1 MDLHKRIPS
10 SAVQHREENEDVIL
24 AGWAAEVKNMGK
36 IAFIKLRDREGEVQ
50 IVIPQDCPQFSKVND
65 ITKESVIVI
74 HGKVKQ
80 GKQKSGAKEV
90 MLHEFEIMSAA
101 DPNLPIDVTGK
112 IPTGL
117 DKRLDF
123 RLLDLR
129 NPKHLAIF
137 KVRNIINWAARQFMM
152 KEGVIEMQTPKII
165 SAGAE
170 GGATLFPVLYY
181 DKKAYLSQSQQ
192 LYKQMML
199 IAGFEKVF
207 EIGPSFRAEKSHTM
221 RHFTEF
227 TQIDFEMSFIND
239 EDDVLKFI
247 EHMFV
252 HVCKTVNESC
262 AEQLKLL
269 GVTIDVPALPFPRVT
284 FEHAMTMLKEAGESP
299 PEDDINIEMEKKL
312 GVLIQKK
319 FKTDA
324 FFITKYP
331 WNQRAFYIMNDNGT
345 SRGFDF
351 EYRGTELVSGGQREH
366 RHANLCKNIEAKELK
381 VKDFEFYTEPFKYGA
396 PTHGGFGMG
405 VDRLT
410 MKLLNLENI
419 REACLFPRD
428 PERLVP

>member
-129 NPKHLAIF
+129 NPKHFAIF

-165 SAGAE
+165 AAGAE
-170 GGATLFPVLYY
+170 GGATLF
-181 DKKAYLSQSQQ
+181 
-192 LYKQMML
+192 
-199 IAGFEKVF
+199 
-207 EIGPSFRAEKSHTM
+207 
-221 RHFTEF
+221 
-227 TQIDFEMSFIND
+227 
-239 EDDVLKFI
+239 
-247 EHMFV
+247 
-252 HVCKTVNESC
+252 
-262 AEQLKLL
+262 
-269 GVTIDVPALPFPRVT
+269 
-284 FEHAMTMLKEAGESP
+284 
-299 PEDDINIEMEKKL
+299 
-312 GVLIQKK
+312 
-319 FKTDA
+319 
-324 FFITKYP
+324 
-331 WNQRAFYIMNDNGT
+331 
-345 SRGFDF
+345 
-351 EYRGTELVSGGQREH
+351 
-366 RHANLCKNIEAKELK
+366 
-381 VKDFEFYTEPFKYGA
+381 
-396 PTHGGFGMG
+396 
-405 VDRLT
+405 
-410 MKLLNLENI
+410 
-419 REACLFPRD
+419 
-428 PERLVP
+428 